1 MQDLLERI
9 IYELLN
15 CNKLG
20 YKYVG
25 MQLASEFTKKRVNF
39 DKRDQKVDDIKDRL
53 FKILLENIDRQ
64 AAITLQNNI
73 TLIKC
78 LAEKIKKNSGWRM
91 NQNGTFSYKDKKYS
105 YTVSRNKDGY
115 FVHPRKNGELG
126 KVEADFYN
134 RYASELY
141 IIHSSLSENEKI
153 YENIVCFNNGAVSD
167 SLLTYIIEYINNK
180 EQIKDVR
187 RIYEKK

>member
-1 MQDLLERI
+1 MQDLLEKI

-39 DKRDQKVDDIKDRL
+39 DKRDRKVDDIKDRL

-78 LAEKIKKNSGWRM
+78 LAQKN
-91 NQNGTFSYKDKKYS
+91 
-105 YTVSRNKDGY
+105 
-115 FVHPRKNGELG
+115 
-126 KVEADFYN
+126 
-134 RYASELY
+134 
-141 IIHSSLSENEKI
+141 I
-153 YENIVCFNNGAVSD
+153 
-167 SLLTYIIEYINNK
+167 
-180 EQIKDVR
+180 
-187 RIYEKK
+187 